1 MAFTDRLANRGSIST
16 ETGYDIDYSLRFDNL
31 FNYPNA
37 DPGPADDWTR
47 RDTANNAG
55 FRSDVSTKDSGNGQ
69 KWVMSFWH
77 KRGASWA
84 ERGGG
89 AADRNYQAIM
99 GGNNSARGSWIGF
112 GSASGTEDA
121 FILSLKQSDQ
131 SVDFITNAQ
140 YRDYAAWY
148 HFFIKLD
155 TTQNTSTDR
164 LQLWVNGVRV
174 TSWNAYPTIAE
185 DGEQMHFWADGVRQ
199 QLGRAYYGYGTVPC
213 TGYLAAFYWL
223 HNDTTGS
230 GDATITDTS
239 GYVATTF
246 GEFND
251 DGIWIPKDPSDD
263 ITFGDQAYHLN
274 FANSSDFGNDVG
286 GVGNHFADYSLNTHN
301 QCTDTP
307 TNNFATLNPNKAGSD
322 NSSTQD
328 LYSHG
333 NCGVVRNAGAYKQLP
348 NSTIAIPKT
357 MKTYCEFK
365 FGGTDSSFGIA
376 SFQTDSGQ
384 YGVVGSDTTYDL
396 SWGCYIYPDASYYGF
411 WHQNSHT
418 SVDTSGGTIYMLAV
432 DQTAGKVWFGADGT
446 WYSSGN
452 PATGANAQFTNV
464 STTADLFIA
473 CNAGATAVLVNFGN
487 PPFALS
493 SGNADGSG
501 YGNFEHAPPSG
512 FLSLCTKNI
521 KAYE

>member
-1 MAFTDRLANRGSIST
+1 MSLLQHPGAIPPGT
-16 ETGYDIDYSLRFDNL
+16 TGYDIDYSLRFDNL

-174 TSWNAYPTIAE
+174 TSWSTYPAFDE
-185 DGEQMHFWADGVRQ
+185 DGENTHFWADGVR
-199 QLGRAYYGYGTVPC
+199 
-213 TGYLAAFYWL
+213 
-223 HNDTTGS
+223 H
-230 GDATITDTS
+230 
-239 GYVATTF
+239 
-246 GEFND
+246 
-251 DGIWIPKDPSDD
+251 
-263 ITFGDQAYHLN
+263 
-274 FANSSDFGNDVG
+274 
-286 GVGNHFADYSLNTHN
+286 
-301 QCTDTP
+301 
-307 TNNFATLNPNKAGSD
+307 
-322 NSSTQD
+322 
-328 LYSHG
+328 
-333 NCGVVRNAGAYKQLP
+333 
-348 NSTIAIPKT
+348 
-357 MKTYCEFK
+357 
-365 FGGTDSSFGIA
+365 
-376 SFQTDSGQ
+376 
-384 YGVVGSDTTYDL
+384 
-396 SWGCYIYPDASYYGF
+396 YI
-411 WHQNSHT
+411 
-418 SVDTSGGTIYMLAV
+418 
-432 DQTAGKVWFGADGT
+432 
-446 WYSSGN
+446 
-452 PATGANAQFTNV
+452 
-464 STTADLFIA
+464 
-473 CNAGATAVLVNFGN
+473 
-487 PPFALS
+487 
-493 SGNADGSG
+493 
-501 YGNFEHAPPSG
+501 
-512 FLSLCTKNI
+512 
-521 KAYE
+521 